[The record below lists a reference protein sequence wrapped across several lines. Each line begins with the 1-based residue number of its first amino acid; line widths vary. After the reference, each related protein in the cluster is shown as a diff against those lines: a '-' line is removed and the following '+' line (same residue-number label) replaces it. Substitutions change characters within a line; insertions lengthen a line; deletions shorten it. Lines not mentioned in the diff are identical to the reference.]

1 MSVWSPSGSGEVHV
15 DSVIGNMSVG
25 WPNDMPYEVR
35 MANGRHCVYKIGT
48 NKSFGCHDTH
58 GEALQQMAALYA
70 SEKGGRMSD
79 TASFIVN
86 MDSISLS
93 EENKSWV
100 HALPFGKYK
109 HPVYGEMDFSNDR
122 VQRLATSVKTKA
134 RGIEPSINYNHAGG
148 EEAAGWIKDAEVRTD
163 GLWVFVDWIK
173 DAADKIREKKFRYF
187 SSEFGDYEDTNGVKQ
202 PDVVFGGALTNRPFM
217 KNLVPIN
224 LSESV
229 IDNAFDLVSAI
240 TGKTIERSTAS
251 GGKEYGMK
259 PEELQTII
267 EGVTA
272 KLSETFKPTA
282 TPPAQPVTQIAKLEE
297 ISALKEL
304 ADSNPMVK
312 TLLSQF
318 ESQAQIMVEQSKN
331 LRETQVE
338 AKLAEFDN
346 STLVLTPAAKE
357 LTREI
362 LFGLPN
368 ELSEKFWALMDMVR
382 TSQSFLVELGERS
395 GAAVRRGY
403 QMVDKNAT
411 QMFTERLNNLMVSE
425 KLSYIDAAQK
435 IAAEDPELWNRYRAG
450 EGAQAVGTGR

>member
-1 MSVWSPSGSGEVHV
+1 
-15 DSVIGNMSVG
+15 
-25 WPNDMPYEVR
+25 MPYEVR
-35 MANGRHCVYKIGT
+35 MNNGQHCVYKIGT
-48 NKSFGCHDTH
+48 DKSLGCHATH
-58 GEALQQMAALYA
+58 GEALQQMAALYVN
-70 SEKGGRMSD
+70 EKGARMSEN
-79 TASFIVN
+79 ASFLVN

-93 EENKSWV
+93 EDDKSWV
-100 HALPFGKYK
+100 HALPFGKYN
-109 HPVYGEMDFSNDR
+109 HPLYGVMDFSADR
-122 VQRLATSVKTKA
+122 VQRLASSVKNKT
-134 RGIEPSINYNHAGG
+134 RGIEPSINYSHDNS
-148 EEAAGWIKDAEVRTD
+148 EEAAGWIKDAEVRSD
-163 GLWVFVDWIK
+163 GLWVFVDWVK
-173 DAADKIREKKFRYF
+173 DAANKIREKKFRYF
-187 SSEFGDYEDTNGVKQ
+187 SSEFGDYEDPNGKKE

-229 IDNAFDLVSAI
+229 IDNAFDLVTAI
-240 TGKTIERSTAS
+240 TGKELDRK
-251 GGKEYGMK
+251 GKESGMK
-259 PEELQTII
+259 PEELQAII

-272 KLSETFKPTA
+272 KLGEQLKPTN
-282 TPPAQPVTQIAKLEE
+282 TPPAKPATQIAKLEE

-304 ADSNPMVK
+304 ADTNPMVK

-318 ESQAQIMVEQSKN
+318 ESQAQVMVEQAKN

-362 LFGLPN
+362 LFGMPA

-411 QMFTERLNNLMVSE
+411 QIFTERLNTLMASE
-425 KLSYIDAAQK
+425 KLSYIDAASK
-435 IAAEDPELWNRYRAG
+435 IASEDPELWNRYRAG
-450 EGAQAVGTGR
+450 EGAQPVGASR